1 MKRINKLNQVSTK
14 QIKNI
19 FELTEMEV
27 KVIDR

>member
-14 QIKNI
+14 QTKNI